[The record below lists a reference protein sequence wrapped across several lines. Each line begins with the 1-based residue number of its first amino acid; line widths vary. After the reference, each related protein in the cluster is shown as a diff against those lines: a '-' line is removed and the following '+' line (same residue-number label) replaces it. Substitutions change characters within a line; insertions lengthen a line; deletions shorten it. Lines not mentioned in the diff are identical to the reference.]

1 MEIFPLSQYLSRILI
16 QDWAIE
22 LYRGCLAEETENQ
35 HFWLNLLHKNLN
47 ITIDQVE
54 KYHWR
59 MTALLAIQLD
69 YTVSFNASCEGAAGL
84 VAAHFHPEQASP
96 SAGLLE
102 AKLCRRVLLPLER
115 HLKDFTCTPLYVY
128 FYSLLVRSLLR
139 HLEKHFPE
147 GVSVFK

>member
-54 KYHWR
+54 KYHLENDCFAGHSVGLHR
-59 MTALLAIQLD
+59 FLQ
-69 YTVSFNASCEGAAGL
+69 CEL
-84 VAAHFHPEQASP
+84 
-96 SAGLLE
+96 
-102 AKLCRRVLLPLER
+102 
-115 HLKDFTCTPLYVY
+115 
-128 FYSLLVRSLLR
+128 
-139 HLEKHFPE
+139 
-147 GVSVFK
+147 

>member
-1 MEIFPLSQYLSRILI
+1 MSCTGAALQRRQKTNIFGSICSIKILI
-16 QDWAIE
+16 S
-22 LYRGCLAEETENQ
+22 
-35 HFWLNLLHKNLN
+35 LLTKLKS
-47 ITIDQVE
+47 TI
-54 KYHWR
+54 WR

-69 YTVSFNASCEGAAGL
+69 YTGSFNASCEGAAGL
-84 VAAHFHPEQASP
+84 VAAYFHPEQASP

-115 HLKDFTCTPLYVY
+115 HLEDFTCTPLYVY